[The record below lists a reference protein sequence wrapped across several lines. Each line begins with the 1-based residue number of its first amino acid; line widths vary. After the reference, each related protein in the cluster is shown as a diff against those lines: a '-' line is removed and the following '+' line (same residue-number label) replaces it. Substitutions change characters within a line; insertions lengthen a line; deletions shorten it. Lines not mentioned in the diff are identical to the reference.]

1 MSTSAAIG
9 PRVLRFAP
17 ILPVVAAMAFGAF
30 ELTSAAVPTP
40 EASAVAATGSELY
53 ANHCSSCHGVD
64 GAGVDGRGPSL
75 LGEGE
80 AATDFVLRTGRMPLA
95 APDLQ
100 ARRGPVRFGNDEII
114 ALVAFVGE
122 LGTGPPTPD
131 TDITR
136 GDVVSGGELYRLNC
150 AACHVTSGS
159 GAPIGGG
166 RIAPDL
172 MESSPTQVGQAIV
185 VGPGSMP
192 VFAAFDQ
199 RDINDVAAY
208 IDELQR
214 QDTTSASRFGGAGP
228 AAEGLAAWIL
238 ALIPLVAITR
248 WLGRPKAGR
257 DRPLEQLDDAEPA
270 GEPTEQA
277 TTGTTRD
284 G

>member
-1 MSTSAAIG
+1 MNASG
-9 PRVLRFAP
+9 VLRYAP
-17 ILPVVAAMAFGAF
+17 VVPVVAAVALATFGLA
-30 ELTSAAVPTP
+30 SAAPQTT
-40 EASAVAATGSELY
+40 AGADATAPAGADLY
-53 ANHCSSCHGVD
+53 ALHCASCHGV
-64 GAGVDGRGPSL
+64 GGEGVEARGPSL

-100 ARRGPVRFGNDEII
+100 ARRGPVRFDDDEIE
-114 ALVAFVGE
+114 ALVEFVGE
-122 LGTGPPTPD
+122 LGDGPTTPD

-136 GDVVSGGELYRLNC
+136 GDVAEGGVLYRLNC
-150 AACHVTSGS
+150 AACHVTSGA

-172 MESSPTQVGQAIV
+172 MESTPIQVGQAIV

-192 VFAAFDQ
+192 VFGAFDQ
-199 RDINDVAAY
+199 QDIDDVAAY
-208 IDELQR
+208 VDELQQ

-257 DRPLEQLDDAEPA
+257 DRPLEHGDTIDH
-270 GEPTEQA
+270 G
-277 TTGTTRD
+277 
-284 G
+284 